1 MTSVPCNTER
11 LLLDLTKL
19 PRARRLHSV
28 RFRRTTPGKASR
40 LITPF
45 IASKNDRILD
55 PKHPAAK
62 VPLSQFVHKQV
73 PSFRDHSA
81 SSLLGIRAFPKALL
95 EKNEFAWL
103 QEDWPY
109 KARGKS
115 NYFVMDGGKSKDG
128 NKAGGVDVS
137 KGYGQVRVLGEAKR
151 VNMSVLFVISKK
163 LVHKDACV
171 RTRIKNR
178 IKSALSLLITRDVE
192 VAPSAPNTSSEQD
205 SSKQKTALVS
215 ARTDDGEKWIMQG
228 KFAIII
234 RFLPTFHLI
243 SLHFLIRLGIHL
255 LSETRCIPGSV

>member
-1 MTSVPCNTER
+1 MTSLPCNTER

-19 PRARRLHSV
+19 PRARRLRSV
-28 RFRRTTPGKASR
+28 RFRRATPGKASR

-115 NYFVMDGGKSKDG
+115 NYFVTDGGKSKDG
-128 NKAGGVDVS
+128 NKAGGADVS
-137 KGYGQVRVLGEAKR
+137 KGNGQVRVLGGAKR
-151 VNMSVLFVISKK
+151 VNMSVLFVMGW
-163 LVHKDACV
+163 LPCLPF
-171 RTRIKNR
+171 
-178 IKSALSLLITRDVE
+178 LSW
-192 VAPSAPNTSSEQD
+192 VAT
-205 SSKQKTALVS
+205 L
-215 ARTDDGEKWIMQG
+215 
-228 KFAIII
+228 
-234 RFLPTFHLI
+234 
-243 SLHFLIRLGIHL
+243 
-255 LSETRCIPGSV
+255 

>member
-128 NKAGGVDVS
+128 NKAGEADVS
-137 KGYGQVRVLGEAKR
+137 KGQARVLGDAKR

-192 VAPSAPNTSSEQD
+192 VAPSAPNTGSDQD
-205 SSKQKTALVS
+205 SSKKKTALVS
-215 ARTDDGEKWIMQG
+215 AGTDDGEKRIMQG

-234 RFLPTFHLI
+234 GFLPTFHLV

-255 LSETRCIPGSV
+255 LSETGCIPSSV